1 MFIVATNPLC
11 RIEWKA
17 SYFLSSLF
25 TDIIYCQSSQKLG
38 NLYMKNNYCTSQTDK
53 IGTRYLIGVVIDIML
68 LDIVWEACFLSRSLR
83 LPLRLL
89 RQELGRQT
97 NGPRSCVL
105 RTLGSQPVLFRTS
118 TPWMSTHRAPVTPD
132 IEDRL
137 IYGNEGVQGRGGA
150 NNGRAAAT
158 VIESND
164 SDCSSWPGRR
174 KRK

>member
-1 MFIVATNPLC
+1 
-11 RIEWKA
+11 
-17 SYFLSSLF
+17 
-25 TDIIYCQSSQKLG
+25 
-38 NLYMKNNYCTSQTDK
+38 
-53 IGTRYLIGVVIDIML
+53 ML

-97 NGPRSCVL
+97 NGPLDVL

-118 TPWMSTHRAPVTPD
+118 TPSMSTHRAPVTPE

-164 SDCSSWPGRR
+164 SDCSS
-174 KRK
+174 

>member
-1 MFIVATNPLC
+1 MG
-11 RIEWKA
+11 
-17 SYFLSSLF
+17 SLF
-25 TDIIYCQSSQKLG
+25 FISISAVTASSSSSRGRPTNERTD
-38 NLYMKNNYCTSQTDK
+38 
-53 IGTRYLIGVVIDIML
+53 R
-68 LDIVWEACFLSRSLR
+68 
-83 LPLRLL
+83 
-89 RQELGRQT
+89 
-97 NGPRSCVL
+97 CVL

-164 SDCSSWPGRR
+164 SDCSS
-174 KRK
+174 